1 METKFTKGAWKQ
13 RRLFSA
19 PIFIKDENTGNEWY
33 HNEISIV
40 DVTGRVICDIRYK
53 TISPNEG
60 WGHNETIEK
69 WEANA
74 KLIAAAP
81 EMFEALA
88 NAVRFIKCCPELSN
102 EERRPKGLEK
112 WESILQKATE

>member
-1 METKFTKGAWKQ
+1 MKKVKVTLWNQDTRQNEYKDAMLLHWGISYEELRDGICHYTVAFAMLSDGKVIEVYPTNIKF
-13 RRLFSA
+13 
-19 PIFIKDENTGNEWY
+19 E
-33 HNEISIV
+33 V
-40 DVTGRVICDIRYK
+40 DD
-53 TISPNEG
+53 
-60 WGHNETIEK
+60 
-69 WEANA
+69 
-74 KLIAAAP
+74 KLQKLEAAAP